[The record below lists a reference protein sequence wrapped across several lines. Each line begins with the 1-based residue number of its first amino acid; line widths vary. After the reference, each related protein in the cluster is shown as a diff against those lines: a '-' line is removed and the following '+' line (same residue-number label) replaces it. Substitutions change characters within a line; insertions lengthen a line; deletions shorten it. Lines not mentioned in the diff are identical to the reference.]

1 MQNWENLSMLI
12 GAISDGPVRNNR
24 DTSLGSLVDEPKTPD
39 KVLLTEAVPSNLCKH
54 SVEAW
59 VECPYTAL
67 GDDQERRKVGE
78 VWGDGGF
85 AAALPSA
92 RRTVGRAVDALAV
105 GVAAGP
111 VIVCV
116 AVQLATNDTHGVA
129 TDDHEAVARGRWKQI
144 Q

>member
-1 MQNWENLSMLI
+1 M
-12 GAISDGPVRNNR
+12 
-24 DTSLGSLVDEPKTPD
+24 PD
-39 KVLLTEAVPSNLCKH
+39 KVLLPEAVPSNLCKH
-54 SVEAW
+54 RVEAW

-67 GDDQERRKVGE
+67 VDDQERRKVGE

-92 RRTVGRAVDALAV
+92 RRTVGHVVDALAV
-105 GVAAGP
+105 GVAADH
-111 VIVCV
+111 VQVWV
-116 AVQLATNDTHGVA
+116 AVQVATNDTHGVA